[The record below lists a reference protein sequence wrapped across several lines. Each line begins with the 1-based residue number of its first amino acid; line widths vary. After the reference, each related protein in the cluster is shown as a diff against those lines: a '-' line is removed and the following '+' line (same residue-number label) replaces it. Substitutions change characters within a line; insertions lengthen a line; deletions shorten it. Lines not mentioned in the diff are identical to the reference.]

1 MKTVASMGCRTGL
14 AILASLAAAFLA
26 PYAGAETLVISS
38 TPAGASLLMDGI
50 QVGTT
55 PYEARFPGGY
65 FHKTHSVFSERL
77 EHPIQVRLSKEGY
90 ATKEIVLTDGPIVW
104 RSANGKAHGNY
115 WLLKTDHLVVVLE
128 PLAKGFT
135 GTIGSGG
142 TAMASARVELSVEEV
157 VRRASPA
164 VVLLKGARAQGTG
177 FLLTETGVIATNKHL
192 AEGESSLMAVT
203 SGGSPLEANVM
214 YVDANL
220 DLALV
225 KVEGAGLPHLALA
238 DIASVHP
245 GQTVIA
251 IGNPGLGLPNT
262 ATKGIVSAVGKLT
275 NEAGTW
281 VQTDAA
287 LNPGNSGGPL
297 LNIFGEVV
305 GINTLKVED
314 RQGIAFALSAS
325 DLVTL
330 LRKFY
335 PEAQGEDHGAE
346 RDGFGA
352 VTISSDPQGA
362 EIYLDGKFVGNTPS
376 IFKLAAGRHHIKI
389 KLPGKQTWWR
399 DFEVLKDSEATLSP
413 TLLPTS

>member
-1 MKTVASMGCRTGL
+1 M
-14 AILASLAAAFLA
+14 
-26 PYAGAETLVISS
+26 
-38 TPAGASLLMDGI
+38 
-50 QVGTT
+50 
-55 PYEARFPGGY
+55 
-65 FHKTHSVFSERL
+65 
-77 EHPIQVRLSKEGY
+77 
-90 ATKEIVLTDGPIVW
+90 
-104 RSANGKAHGNY
+104 
-115 WLLKTDHLVVVLE
+115 
-128 PLAKGFT
+128 
-135 GTIGSGG
+135 
-142 TAMASARVELSVEEV
+142 
-157 VRRASPA
+157 
-164 VVLLKGARAQGTG
+164 
-177 FLLTETGVIATNKHL
+177 
-192 AEGESSLMAVT
+192 
-203 SGGSPLEANVM
+203 
-214 YVDANL
+214 
-220 DLALV
+220 
-225 KVEGAGLPHLALA
+225 
-238 DIASVHP
+238 
-245 GQTVIA
+245 
-251 IGNPGLGLPNT
+251 
-262 ATKGIVSAVGKLT
+262 GKLT

-376 IFKLAAGRHHIKI
+376 IFKLAAGRTTSRSNC
-389 KLPGKQTWWR
+389 PEKQTWWR